1 MNKYEYHVLLEL
13 DKWKL
18 KMIKKPSLTNQLTRS
33 IQHRVNDMIPEKIHQ
48 FLTASIKQMVRGVI
62 SGAKFTTSPKSPYAD
77 LETLEN
83 KVRERIKFYRS
94 GAAIEGAVTGAG
106 GFLSG
111 LADFPLWLTL
121 KMKMVFEIASY
132 YGMELKDYKER
143 IYILHIFQLAFSSQ
157 QHKNEIFRILEDWD
171 TYKDTLSDDIHQF
184 DWKTF
189 QLEYRDSI
197 DLAKML
203 QLIPGFGA
211 VVGAWV
217 NHQLTNKLGIYAMQA
232 YRMRIHSIKQLSQRK
247 SLISKAI

>member
-1 MNKYEYHVLLEL
+1 MNKYEHHALREL
-13 DKWKL
+13 GRWKH
-18 KMIKKPSLTNQLTRS
+18 KMKKEPSLTNRLTRS
-33 IQHRVNDMIPEKIHQ
+33 VQHRINNIIPDKIHQ
-48 FLTASIKQMVRGVI
+48 FITVSIKQMVRGVI
-62 SGAKFTTSPKSPYAD
+62 SGAKFTTSKKPAYPD

-83 KVRERIKFYRS
+83 KVMERIKFYRS

-121 KMKMVFEIASY
+121 KMKMMFEIASC
-132 YGMELKDYKER
+132 YGIDLKDYKER
-143 IYILHIFQLAFSSQ
+143 IYILHIFQLTFSSQ
-157 QHKNEIFRILEDWD
+157 QHKNEIFQVLEDWENCKN
-171 TYKDTLSDDIHQF
+171 TFSDDIHPF

-211 VVGAWV
+211 VAGAWV

-232 YRMRIHSIKQLSQRK
+232 YRMRRYPAKKRFTRK
-247 SLISKAI
+247 KIPYLK